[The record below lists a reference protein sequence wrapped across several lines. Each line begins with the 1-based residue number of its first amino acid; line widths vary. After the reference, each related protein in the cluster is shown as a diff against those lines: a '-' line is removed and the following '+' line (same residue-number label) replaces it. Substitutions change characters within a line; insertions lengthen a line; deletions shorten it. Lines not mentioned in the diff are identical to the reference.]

1 MNAAT
6 VTKPWRQAR
15 KFKVGQSVT
24 VEGSLKSEC
33 NKARIVE
40 VIGDCSDDQAPAG
53 KGYMIRFANGSTGSG
68 WFDADFC

>member
-1 MNAAT
+1 MNAIA
-6 VTKPWRQAR
+6 TKPWRQAR

-24 VEGSLKSEC
+24 VKGSLKSAC